1 MFDSIIT
8 DMESNEKV
16 SSKATE
22 LFLRGRKFSISPVFI
37 SLSYFEIILVPKILR
52 LNETHSFYHQNS

>member
-1 MFDSIIT
+1 
-8 DMESNEKV
+8 MESNKKV

-22 LFLRGRKFSISPVFI
+22 LFLRGRKFNISLVFI

>member
-1 MFDSIIT
+1 
-8 DMESNEKV
+8 MESNEKV

-22 LFLRGRKFSISPVFI
+22 LFLRGRKFNISLVFI
-37 SLSYFEIILVPKILR
+37 SLSYFEGPKILR

>member
-22 LFLRGRKFSISPVFI
+22 LFLRGRKFNISLVFI